1 MVEIHNQ
8 TNQQTP
14 HKKLPRPAEAGSD
27 QGKRPPEAISSVDR
41 AFQLWVSGVTP
52 PPSAVFTTWPG
63 WVT

>member
-41 AFQLWVSGVTP
+41 AFQIMGIWGNATP
-52 PPSAVFTTWPG
+52 ECSLYDLARLSN
-63 WVT
+63 